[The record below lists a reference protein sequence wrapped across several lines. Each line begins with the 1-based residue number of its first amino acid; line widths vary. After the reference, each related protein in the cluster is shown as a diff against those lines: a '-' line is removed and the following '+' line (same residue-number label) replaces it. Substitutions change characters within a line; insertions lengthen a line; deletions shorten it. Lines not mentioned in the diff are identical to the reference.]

1 MSIKENVD
9 LVKDELSNEEKF
21 LESFV
26 KIERFYKKYKLI
38 ILSLIT
44 LLAVS
49 SIAYFVKK
57 NIDESNKIEANIAF
71 NKLLSNPKD
80 KEALDVLKNKNKN
93 LYDIMIYIQAKKEN
107 KNAEISV
114 PYLKQL
120 ASYEEALKN
129 KNISAL
135 EKVSLESNFLLK
147 EFALFHK
154 ALLLTN
160 DGKYKEAKKVL
171 SEIPKDSKANELA
184 NLLNHFLLTK

>member
-135 EKVSLESNFLLK
+135 EKVSLESDFLLK